1 MVKFGILGAGNI
13 ARRFAASLAH
23 VEGAQL
29 VAVSC
34 RTQEKADAAA
44 AALGA
49 ERAYAGHEAL
59 LADADLDAIYLA
71 LPHQF
76 HREWAIRAL
85 RVHKA
90 VLCEKPATLSAAEM
104 AEVAEV
110 ARTEGVLFMEA
121 MKPRFVPLYAQVV
134 EACGRIGQLTR
145 VDTTLCNDMLGFV
158 SGAGTYHMTPGP
170 GAGVLLDCGIY
181 CASWI
186 EELCAGEPEVVD
198 VTGVIKDGVDVYA
211 DARLHMGGVD
221 VRLECAFDRA
231 KPRTCTIVGTRGRI
245 VVDELHR
252 PQRACV
258 TLDGKEP
265 QELVAPYVVD
275 DFFGEVHHMTALLEQ
290 GITESPAMPLD
301 GSIRCARILDAVR
314 RNLPS

>member
-90 VLCEKPATLSAAEM
+90 VLC
-104 AEVAEV
+104 
-110 ARTEGVLFMEA
+110 
-121 MKPRFVPLYAQVV
+121 
-134 EACGRIGQLTR
+134 
-145 VDTTLCNDMLGFV
+145 
-158 SGAGTYHMTPGP
+158 
-170 GAGVLLDCGIY
+170 
-181 CASWI
+181 
-186 EELCAGEPEVVD
+186 
-198 VTGVIKDGVDVYA
+198 
-211 DARLHMGGVD
+211 
-221 VRLECAFDRA
+221 
-231 KPRTCTIVGTRGRI
+231 
-245 VVDELHR
+245 
-252 PQRACV
+252 
-258 TLDGKEP
+258 
-265 QELVAPYVVD
+265 
-275 DFFGEVHHMTALLEQ
+275 
-290 GITESPAMPLD
+290 
-301 GSIRCARILDAVR
+301 
-314 RNLPS
+314 